1 MASIKSG
8 VKNILRLDYQLKS
21 IVAQDPFKPSVCHC
35 EHASYSEAR
44 VARST
49 HLPWLVWP
57 SGLSWIPVV
66 SLRKSICPTAVN
78 ILIRDVILVKLG
90 FNICSYCLF
99 TPFFFRFCGRK
110 ERQINIGRARRYK
123 SGQTAVWRID
133 LRAKR
138 PLKSIGGSL
147 SCFER
152 FFFGCDGSF
161 HSSLRC

>member
-21 IVAQDPFKPSVCHC
+21 IVAVFVTVNMLLIVEQ
-35 EHASYSEAR
+35 EWAEYSPPLTGLAKWVE
-44 VARST
+44 
-49 HLPWLVWP
+49 LN
-57 SGLSWIPVV
+57 SGRLA
-66 SLRKSICPTAVN
+66 RKSICPTAVN

-138 PLKSIGGSL
+138 PLKSISGSL
-147 SCFER
+147 SCVER
-152 FFFGCDGSF
+152 FIFGCDGSF
-161 HSSLRC
+161 LSSLPC